1 MLWRNMIANVLRG
14 LVTRR
19 RRRRCSFYP
28 ATKLSYR
35 MPQDK
40 KNALNRKKIND
51 KIRIK
56 KGIQDL
62 LKTYLVYSTG
72 LLSLK
77 NT

>member
-1 MLWRNMIANVLRG
+1 
-14 LVTRR
+14 
-19 RRRRCSFYP
+19 
-28 ATKLSYR
+28 